1 VAHVTPRRFL
11 LALNL
16 AAIVAGIVLGVW
28 LFDAV
33 TR

>member
-1 VAHVTPRRFL
+1 VAHVTQRFL

-16 AAIVAGIVLGVW
+16 AAIVAGVVLGVW